1 MHPRAVML
9 LALLLCASPIWA
21 EDPPFRVKAY
31 GVHEGGNVVYHY
43 RVINNDTSPPN
54 SPQAVETSRIEI
66 GIVGLRSED
75 EPQLVVEPVLD
86 AGKPR
91 ITAPSGWQGVL
102 GGMEDHPR
110 HTIVWKTTT
119 VPPEQPALDPL
130 ALMPGQT
137 LSGLSVTVPRIDTAY
152 VSSNFFIITSLS
164 QRISG
169 MIEREDTTAPT
180 LRVSASPDRLR
191 AKTGALVPVRVTI
204 TVQDD
209 FDPAPEVRL
218 ESITANEPLAAGDVV
233 GAELGTDDREFQL
246 RDVKVPK
253 GSTGRIYTITY
264 SATDGSGNKAMAS
277 TTVSAK

>member
-1 MHPRAVML
+1 MYQRVL
-9 LALLLCASPIWA
+9 LALPLLLFAAAASTQ
-21 EDPPFRVKAY
+21 DPPFQVKAY

-43 RVINNDTSPPN
+43 RVINNDTSPPD
-54 SPQAVETSRIEI
+54 SPHAVETSRIEV
-66 GIVGLRSED
+66 GIVGLHPED

-86 AGKPR
+86 ADKPR

-119 VPPEQPALDPL
+119 IPPQQPALDPL

-137 LSGLSVTVPRIDTAY
+137 LSGLSVTVPRIDTTY

-169 MIEREDTTAPT
+169 LIEREDTTAPT

-191 AKTGALVPVRVTI
+191 AKAGALVPVRVTI

-209 FDPAPEVRL
+209 FDPAPEIRL

-233 GAELGTDDREFQL
+233 GAELGTDDRQFEL
-246 RDVKVPK
+246 RDVKAPK
-253 GSTGRIYTITY
+253 GSSGRIYTIIY
-264 SATDGSGNKAMAS
+264 SATDGSGNKATAS
-277 TTVSAK
+277 ATVSAK